1 MGGSVGPSAEAGG
14 VAAPIPAFV
23 PPGTGRV
30 TEAAMALNKT
40 RFPAGTDPVSAVMA
54 AAARAAQAQRAAFS
68 GHGLTLVWR
77 QDAAG
82 RPVMGWM
89 LMRRPVAA
97 NDLAAN
103 DAPSEGRTRHA
114 F

>member
-1 MGGSVGPSAEAGG
+1 
-14 VAAPIPAFV
+14 
-23 PPGTGRV
+23 
-30 TEAAMALNKT
+30 MALNKT
-40 RFPAGTDPVSAVMA
+40 RFSAGTDPVSAVMA
-54 AAARAAQAQRAAFS
+54 AAARAAQAQRAALS

-77 QDAAG
+77 PDAAG

-103 DAPSEGRTRHA
+103 DCPSEGRTRRA
-114 F
+114 L

>member
-1 MGGSVGPSAEAGG
+1 
-14 VAAPIPAFV
+14 
-23 PPGTGRV
+23 
-30 TEAAMALNKT
+30 MALNKT
-40 RFPAGTDPVSAVMA
+40 RFSTGTDSMAAVMA
-54 AAARAAQAQRAAFS
+54 AGPRAAQAQRAAHS

-77 QDAAG
+77 QDAVG

-97 NDLAAN
+97 NDVAAN